1 VSAALAAEQVS
12 TAPISMI
19 TDDPVRLAQEIV
31 RDHEER
37 AGEGTA

>member
-1 VSAALAAEQVS
+1 VLPEDVSAALAAE
-12 TAPISMI
+12 SMI
-19 TDDPVRLAQEIV
+19 TDDPVRMAQEIV